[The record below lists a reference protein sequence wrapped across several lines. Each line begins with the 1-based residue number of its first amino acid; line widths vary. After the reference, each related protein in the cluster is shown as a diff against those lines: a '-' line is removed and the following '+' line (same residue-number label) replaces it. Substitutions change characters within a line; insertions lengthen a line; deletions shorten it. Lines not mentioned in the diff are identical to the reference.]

1 MRQRVL
7 KGLRKDLGQTQSH
20 GPQRTG
26 SPQRTHLHTARTAR
40 GTLALDYLKDV
51 TLTDTELVWRWDRK
65 KITQRLVPTRR
76 LPVAH

>member
-1 MRQRVL
+1 MTPSAAVL
-7 KGLRKDLGQTQSH
+7 TLNVST
-20 GPQRTG
+20 PVPVTRTG